1 MYAERYVIFTELTH
15 LQKSSNM
22 KTQTEEILH
31 ILQEECAEV
40 SQVISKIFRF
50 GFTSKWQGVTNT
62 SKLEEEL
69 GDVVAMI
76 QLLVEHDIVKQ
87 EYIDAAAAK
96 KRIKLHT
103 WSTIFTPEENL

>member
-1 MYAERYVIFTELTH
+1 
-15 LQKSSNM
+15 M

-62 SKLEEEL
+62 KKLEEEL

-87 EYIDAAAAK
+87 ECINAAAAK
-96 KRIKLHT
+96 KRIKLQT